1 MYVTLKI
8 NQDDVVRIS
17 IILLS
22 STIQLLCWYALLTVI
37 FVNSIPHPFWLAV
50 VGVFERGSFEFIA
63 DFLTRLPSLLTL
75 GLAAWLV
82 HLDFYLYRKAL
93 QKLGL

>member
-1 MYVTLKI
+1 M
-8 NQDDVVRIS
+8 RIS

-22 STIQLLCWYALLTVI
+22 SAIQLLCWYALLTVV

-50 VGVFERGSFEFIA
+50 VGVFERSSFEFIA
-63 DFLTRLPSLLTL
+63 DFLTRLPSLLM
-75 GLAAWLV
+75 LALSAWLV

-93 QKLGL
+93 VKLDP